1 MAKPE
6 RLKLFEAANRLR
18 LSSSALIKLLQE
30 LGYDIKGTSA
40 YIKPEAFE
48 AVKRKLNE
56 EKRGFKESLKKKT
69 DAAAD
74 ARRMKVK
81 IDEKKIEQSLKETL
95 VKLEHREIKR
105 HKRLKEATA
114 PEAACESAKILE
126 VMPYMTVSEL
136 SYAMGLE
143 PSVVIKKCFE
153 LGVLATI
160 NQRLD
165 LDTITL
171 IADEFG
177 YTVKEKEE
185 IAPVSEGGEVEPRP
199 PVVVV
204 MGHVDHGKT
213 TLLDY
218 IRKTKVTQQEA
229 GRITQHT
236 GAYRVHYQGKDI
248 VFLDTPGHEAFTAMR
263 ARGAQITDIVVLVV
277 AADESV
283 MPQTVE
289 ALNHARA
296 AGVPIIT
303 CITKIDLPNAN
314 QLKVKSQLAE
324 SGLLVDEYGGGSIV
338 VEVSAITGKGM
349 DDLLAAILVKAEEL
363 DLQARATG
371 KAKGVVVEARVDR
384 GLGNIATVLVQ
395 EGTLR
400 KGDAFVCGDRYG
412 RVRDLL
418 REDLSRLECAA
429 PSTPVL
435 VLGLS
440 GLPEAGDRF
449 TVVED
454 ERTAKEIAQR
464 RALAKRERVLQ
475 KVSKISLE
483 TLQDEIKQ
491 GKIRELKV
499 VLKGDVA
506 GTVEALRESIEG
518 LSLDEVKLRIIHCGV
533 GSINPSDVLLA
544 KASEAIIVG
553 FHTEPLV
560 EAKELADEE
569 GVEIRTYKIIYKVLD
584 ELRSAMVGLLEPV
597 KKEVLVGK
605 AVVRQVFK
613 VPKIGIVIGAYVND
627 GKVVREGVVKV
638 VRGSTEIFQGTI
650 TSLKRFKDD
659 VREVD
664 AGYECGIGIE
674 GLTEI
679 KPDDRLDVY
688 QVEEVARLL

>member
-1 MAKPE
+1 LAKTE
-6 RLKLFEAANRLR
+6 RFKLFEAANRLH

-48 AVKRKLNE
+48 AVKHKLKE
-56 EKRGFKESLKKKT
+56 EKRVFKESLKKKT
-69 DAAAD
+69 ESAVDAK
-74 ARRMKVK
+74 RSKIK
-81 IDEKKIEQSLKETL
+81 IDEKRIEQSLKETL
-95 VKLEHREIKR
+95 VKVDHREIRR
-105 HKRLKEATA
+105 HKRLKEVTEQSVDA
-114 PEAACESAKILE
+114 ESARILE
-126 VMPYMTVSEL
+126 VVPYMTVAEL
-136 SYAMGLE
+136 SYAMSLE
-143 PSVVIKKCFE
+143 PSAIIKKCFE

-165 LDTITL
+165 LDTITM

-177 YTVKEKEE
+177 YTITEKEE
-185 IAPVSEGGEVEPRP
+185 LTPVAEEGEVRSRP

-218 IRKTKVTQQEA
+218 IRKSKVTQQEA

-236 GAYRVHYQGKDI
+236 GASRVHYQGKDI

-296 AGVPIIT
+296 AGVPVIA
-303 CITKIDLPNAN
+303 CITKIDLPAAN
-314 QLKVKSQLAE
+314 TLKVKSQLAE
-324 SGLLVDEYGGGSIV
+324 AGLLVDEYGGGSIV
-338 VEVSAITGKGM
+338 VEVSAMTGKGM

-363 DLQARATG
+363 DLKSRATG
-371 KAKGVVVEARVDR
+371 NAKGVVIEARVDR
-384 GLGNIATVLVQ
+384 GFGNLATVLVQ
-395 EGTLR
+395 EGILR
-400 KGDAFVCGDRYG
+400 KGDTFVCGEHYG

-418 REDLSRLECAA
+418 KEDMSRLDCAA
-429 PSTPVL
+429 PATPVL

-464 RALAKRERVLQ
+464 RALAKRERILQ

-483 TLQDEIKQ
+483 NLQNEIKQ

-506 GTVEALRESIEG
+506 GTVEALRESLEG
-518 LSLDEVKLRIIHCGV
+518 LSLEEVKLRIIHYGV
-533 GSINPSDVLLA
+533 GAITPSDVLLA
-544 KASEAIIVG
+544 RASEAIIVG
-553 FHTEPLV
+553 FHTEPLP
-560 EAKELADEE
+560 ATKELAEQE

-584 ELRSAMVGLLEPV
+584 ELRSAMVGMLEPV
-597 KKEVLVGK
+597 KREALVGK
-605 AVVRQVFK
+605 VTVRQVFK
-613 VPKIGIVIGAYVND
+613 VPKIGLVIGAYVTE
-627 GKVVREGVVKV
+627 GKVVRDSIVKV
-638 VRGSTEIFQGTI
+638 LRGSNEIFQGKI

-664 AGYECGIGIE
+664 AGYECGIGVD
-674 GLTEI
+674 GLTDAQV
-679 KPDDRLDVY
+679 DDRLDIY
-688 QVEEVARLL
+688 QIEEVARSL